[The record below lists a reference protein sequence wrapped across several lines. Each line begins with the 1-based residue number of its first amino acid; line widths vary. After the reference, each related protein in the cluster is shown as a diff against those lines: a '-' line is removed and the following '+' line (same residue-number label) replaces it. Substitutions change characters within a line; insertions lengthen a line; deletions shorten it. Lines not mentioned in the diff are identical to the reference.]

1 MLYSFLSATYNLISG
16 TNPHGEDSRFRHSQT
31 RADFFILKKKTRRQ
45 NYVRETDNLIL
56 RCGLC
61 RNATLRSVMKK
72 NQRPFSRQKSGGL
85 YEKLF
90 AISIAVS
97 GRNFGSKREA
107 KCNQG
112 SRKYAQQIFGKRS
125 HNGVKLSY
133 AILRST

>member
-1 MLYSFLSATYNLISG
+1 MPTHVKVGDEEKSAT
-16 TNPHGEDSRFRHSQT
+16 
-31 RADFFILKKKTRRQ
+31 FFTPKI
-45 NYVRETDNLIL
+45 
-56 RCGLC
+56 
-61 RNATLRSVMKK
+61 
-72 NQRPFSRQKSGGL
+72 GGV

-90 AISIAVS
+90 AISSAIS
-97 GRNFGSKREA
+97 GRNFGSKRET